1 MTKGLKSK
9 NYKPLNLNKTIMTIV
24 LLSTVQI
31 AAATGILLYNYVN
44 NKMYFIEN
52 GYGSLLLF
60 IIIMAVLISS
70 FLTVK
75 NVSKKSKSN
84 KQYEMVRDSLI
95 QVEKLNNTL
104 RGQRHDFMNHLQVV
118 YGLMDMEEYT
128 EARDYI
134 EKVFN
139 DIQKISS
146 VLKTGNP
153 AINALLQAKLI
164 YCEKRNIKLELFI
177 TTRLVSLKIPSWEFC
192 RILGNLIDN
201 SIYALKEK
209 DKDKLIELHLSED
222 IKNYYFKI
230 KNNGPQIPT
239 AVKKMIF
246 EPGFT
251 TKGSEGEGMGLA
263 ISKEILEEYGGT
275 ITVTSN
281 NEETSFEG
289 SVAK

>member
-1 MTKGLKSK
+1 MTKGIRAK

-24 LLSTVQI
+24 FLSTVQI
-31 AAATGILLYNYVN
+31 TAATGILLYNYLN
-44 NKMYFIEN
+44 DKKYLIQNE
-52 GYGSLLLF
+52 YGSLLLF

-118 YGLMDMEEYT
+118 YGLMEMEEYI

-139 DIQKISS
+139 DIQKVSS

-153 AINALLQAKLI
+153 AINALLQAKLL

-177 TTRLVSLKIPSWEFC
+177 TTRLVALKIPSWEFC

-201 SIYALKEK
+201 SIYALREKEH
-209 DKDKLIELHLSED
+209 DKFIELHLSED

-230 KNNGPQIPT
+230 KNNGPQIPAT
-239 AVKKMIF
+239 VKEMIF

-263 ISKEILEEYGGT
+263 ISKEILEEYGGS
-275 ITVTSN
+275 IMVYSN
-281 NEETSFEG
+281 SDETSFEG